1 MLRTL
6 RRPGVWASGLVIAS
20 GCGGE
25 NVSREGAAEVWS
37 VDAAPALSIGLSD
50 AENLDAAF
58 ERITGATRLPDGR
71 ILVADLGDAPLKL
84 FTADGG
90 FQQRVTRKGQGP
102 TEITYL
108 ARLFR
113 CGDAVYTLD
122 IDGWRVLQWSL
133 NGEHQREFR
142 FVVPATQQAPYASAC
157 NASGRFVHLGW
168 STSGGTRPEYH
179 RDTVPA
185 WITAAPDSSPTLIGD
200 VAGSER
206 WGRVMEGQVVGSRP
220 LPFGKQPVLGIS
232 ATRIYIATG
241 DVAGVRV
248 LDLNGDS
255 LGRITLA
262 DSAPPVTSDDIR
274 VIIENEVLNDGES
287 RRRAIEREYGEITYP
302 TTKSNVSALLV
313 DSDGFVWIQPP
324 PRASASSVTWQVFDA
339 EDRLRATITL
349 PSALEVYEI
358 GADYVLGRRVDNE
371 AGVPLLEL
379 YRLRRSQ
386 MRN

>member
-1 MLRTL
+1 MLS
-6 RRPGVWASGLVIAS
+6 RRPLVAFFASCFVLAS

-25 NVSREGAAEVWS
+25 NGSREGAAEVWS
-37 VDAAPALSIGLSD
+37 VDSAPALSIGLSD
-50 AENLDAAF
+50 AENLDATF

-71 ILVADLGDAPLKL
+71 LLVGDLGSWPLKL
-84 FTADGG
+84 FTADGR
-90 FQQRVTRKGQGP
+90 FERHVTRKGQGP
-102 TEITYL
+102 KEIEYL

-113 CGDAVYTLD
+113 CGDAVYTHD

-168 STSGGTRPEYH
+168 RTSGHGQPEYH

-185 WITAAPDSSPTLIGD
+185 WITAAPDSSPTVIGD

-255 LGRITLA
+255 LGRIALA
-262 DSAPPVTSDDIR
+262 DSAPPVTPDDIKA
-274 VIIENEVLNDGES
+274 IIENEILQDGES

-302 TTKSNVSALLV
+302 TTKSNVSALIV

-324 PRASASSVTWQVFDA
+324 ARASASSVNWQVFDA
-339 EDRLRATITL
+339 DGLLRATITM

-358 GADYVLGRRVDNE
+358 GTDYVLGRRVDGE

-379 YRLRRSQ
+379 YGLRRVET
-386 MRN
+386 R